1 MRLTLL
7 LLLSAWMT
15 AVAEEPRREVVVVS
29 WNVLA
34 DASQRERRL
43 PALMAA
49 LGDAAPDVIA
59 VQEATTWFAV
69 ALGSQPWAKDFVRLP
84 ADAEQAFP
92 GGLSVF
98 TRLPVNRCQVVELPT
113 AMARCGLLVEV
124 RTALGPCS
132 IGVVHLDS
140 NLEDRPMRS
149 RQLRTMATAMAGR
162 QDAVLVGDFN
172 FGDGEVESADL
183 PKDFTDLWPKLH
195 VGEAGF
201 TWDIERSPMAK
212 RGSFPG
218 EPSRRLD
225 RVLLRSPQWQAVQMT
240 LLGTT
245 PIAGTDGQL
254 FPSDHFGVRV
264 VMQPR

>member
-1 MRLTLL
+1 MRLTLI
-7 LLLSAWMT
+7 LLLSAWMA

-34 DASQRERRL
+34 DASERERRL

-49 LGDAAPDVIA
+49 LRDARPDVIA
-59 VQEATTWFAV
+59 VQEATTWFAI
-69 ALGSQPWAKDFVRLP
+69 ALGTQPWAKDFVRVP
-84 ADAEQAFP
+84 VDADQAFP

-98 TRLPVNRCQVVELPT
+98 TRLRVNHCQVVELPT

-124 RTALGPCS
+124 VTALGPCS

-140 NLEDRPMRS
+140 NLEDGPMRS
-149 RQLRTMATAMAGR
+149 RQLRAMANAIGGR
-162 QDAVLVGDFN
+162 PDAIMLGDFN
-172 FGDGEVESADL
+172 FGDGEAESADL

-195 VGEAGF
+195 AGEAGF
-201 TWDIERSPMAK
+201 TWDIEWSPMAK
-212 RGSFPG
+212 RSSFPG

-225 RVLLRSPQWQAVQMT
+225 RVLLRSLRWQAVQMT

-245 PIAGTDGQL
+245 PVAGTDGQL

-264 VMQPR
+264 VLREP